1 MNKNERQLLGNAIN
15 INYLKSKKLPNY
27 RMNGRE
33 SIRSFRL
40 NFVEFRNKKL
50 ITLFVMHHADKHTA
64 DSRLTMI

>member
-1 MNKNERQLLGNAIN
+1 
-15 INYLKSKKLPNY
+15 
-27 RMNGRE
+27 MNGRE